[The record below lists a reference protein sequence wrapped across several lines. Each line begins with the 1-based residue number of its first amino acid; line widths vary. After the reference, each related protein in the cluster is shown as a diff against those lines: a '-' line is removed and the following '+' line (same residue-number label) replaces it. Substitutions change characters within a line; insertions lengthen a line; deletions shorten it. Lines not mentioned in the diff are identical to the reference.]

1 MRKLRIGPAL
11 LGSEPVVFP
20 SEGNVVVMVNV
31 SCGEGVVI
39 THPDLVNLRDCRIGA
54 NSRIGPFVEI
64 MGDTII
70 GQRCKISSHSFICAN
85 THIEDGV
92 FVGHGVAITDEQA
105 PEDAGRRRSP
115 ARGGPHP
122 RTSIGAGA
130 SIGSRATVLAGR
142 VIGTRAMIGA
152 GAVVAED
159 VPDFA
164 IVVGVPGRIV
174 GDIREGL
181 PAPGRPPTPP
191 TEARRPE

>member
-1 MRKLRIGPAL
+1 
-11 LGSEPVVFP
+11 
-20 SEGNVVVMVNV
+20 MVNV

-39 THPDLVNLRDCRIGA
+39 THPDLVDLRDCRIGA

-64 MGDTII
+64 MRDTII

-92 FVGHGVAITDEQA
+92 FVGHGVAITDERA
-105 PEDAGRRRSP
+105 PGDGSGR
-115 ARGGPHP
+115 ARAAAPGPHP

-142 VIGTRAMIGA
+142 IIGKKAMIGA

-159 VPDFA
+159 VPDYA
-164 IVVGVPGRIV
+164 IVTGVPGRII
-174 GDIREGL
+174 GDTREGL
-181 PAPGRPPTPP
+181 PAPARPQTPSSGS
-191 TEARRPE
+191 RRPE